1 MGSFSAIKGVGGRK
15 GRVRGRKRGERGRGM
30 QRKGKRK
37 REVGRVSPFK
47 ERGYGLP
54 CVMHSVRSR

>member
-30 QRKGKRK
+30 QREKG
-37 REVGRVSPFK
+37 E
-47 ERGYGLP
+47 EEE
-54 CVMHSVRSR
+54 RSRQSFAF